1 MLKSCA
7 EISVRIQR
15 WKRTAVEL
23 CSQIP
28 GHSFLLKLRHGPAKR
43 NCCKHQ
49 QKGSLTNWTSVTH
62 FVGFGTASG
71 DKSTRV
77 RSRLRQRGA
86 ILPAVWEV
94 VWCSL
99 AFLFLP
105 TATAAASGT
114 SGRRARARW
123 HHSGQQSGHSYPAF
137 WEWGGDGEGSNFAR
151 WMLKLCCA
159 TLLQSQGLMPKL
171 LN

>member
-43 NCCKHQ
+43 NCWKHQ

-94 VWCSL
+94 AWCSL

-105 TATAAASGT
+105 TATATASGT
-114 SGRRARARW
+114 SGRRARVRW
-123 HHSGQQSGHSYPAF
+123 HRSSQQSGHSYPAF
-137 WEWGGDGEGSNFAR
+137 WEWGGDGEGNNFAR
-151 WMLKLCCA
+151 WM
-159 TLLQSQGLMPKL
+159 
-171 LN
+171 